1 MAKQLINLID
11 EIINILKNI
20 NSSILDECM
29 KKHIEHKRLGVL
41 PLRDYSTEISLLQGQ
56 IMDEVFFDTIK
67 PEKIHDS
74 LSSSHIGNYQYSENK
89 IIMASGLFTYVWCE
103 NDKKEECLIAY
114 DKYRYQNKKEIA
126 IIKIFREQ
134 FIKVS
139 AKLSSANKIWHI
151 RTLPDIVENLKI
163 ISREINKQMNKIF
176 GFFNIQPMNILEP
189 ITFDENVFKLI
200 DIFISIKLNPDTK
213 ELKMLELKELKF
225 DIYLAYLLDFA
236 LFDTSLSLQW
246 RNFEQEEEKIAEK
259 GLLTKNVLSECDD
272 PANHLIKLYK
282 YKDEINS
289 IREKVRSLIFEI
301 AILNKS
307 GRMFETMCENEI
319 RKINAKYRVMY
330 DAIQSEI

>member
-1 MAKQLINLID
+1 MAKD
-11 EIINILKNI
+11 IINAGIEILKSVNP
-20 NSSILDECM
+20 SIMDECM
-29 KKHIEHKRLGVL
+29 KKYIEHKTLGVL

-56 IMDEVFFDTIK
+56 IMDEIFFDVIK
-67 PEKIHDS
+67 PEQIHES

-89 IIMASGLFTYVWCE
+89 IIIASGLFTYVWCE

-114 DKYRYQNKKEIA
+114 DKYRYQNKKEIT
-126 IIKIFREQ
+126 IKKIFCEQ
-134 FIKVS
+134 FIEVS

-163 ISREINKQMNKIF
+163 ISKEINKQMNIIF
-176 GFFNIQPMNILEP
+176 GFFNIQPMNIIEYR
-189 ITFDENVFKLI
+189 TFDENVFKLI
-200 DIFISIKLNPDTK
+200 DIFISIKLNPETK
-213 ELKMLELKELKF
+213 ETKLQEMKQLNF
-225 DIYLAYLLDFA
+225 DIYVAYLLDFA
-236 LFDTSLSLQW
+236 LFNTSLSLQW

-259 GLLTKNVLSECDD
+259 GLLTKNVLSECED

-307 GRMFETMCENEI
+307 GKTFETLCENEI
-319 RKINAKYRVMY
+319 RKINAKYRIMY